1 MFAWK
6 SAKTNFLNRPRHKDV
21 ALRHTKAVLNA
32 LLTNR
37 TVDEVCKTLDM
48 EFDEY
53 ARFQTLKSLAVA
65 DGSLTTE
72 EGMTIYAALGE
83 QPNTFN
89 KQPVHI
95 KVVLTNF
102 FKELLDKVA

>member
-1 MFAWK
+1 M
-6 SAKTNFLNRPRHKDV
+6 NRIQLAFGRIEKQIKD
-21 ALRHTKAVLNA
+21 RIDEG
-32 LLTNR
+32 LT
-37 TVDEVCKTLDM
+37 TQADVDEVCKARDM

>member
-1 MFAWK
+1 M
-6 SAKTNFLNRPRHKDV
+6 NRIQAAFGRMEKQIKD
-21 ALRHTKAVLNA
+21 RIDEG
-32 LLTNR
+32 LT
-37 TVDEVCKTLDM
+37 TQADVDEVCKALDM
-48 EFDEY
+48 EFYEY

-65 DGSLTTE
+65 DGSVTTE